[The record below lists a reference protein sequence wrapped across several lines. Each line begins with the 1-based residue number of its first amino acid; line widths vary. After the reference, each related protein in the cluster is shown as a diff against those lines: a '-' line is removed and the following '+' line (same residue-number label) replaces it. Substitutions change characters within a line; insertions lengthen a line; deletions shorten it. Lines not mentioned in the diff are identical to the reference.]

1 VSHLRRPD
9 GSRAGLSARATARA
23 AGAAG
28 AAGADAV
35 GAPPPAATAVI
46 ASPPRSVVLPKAI
59 HDAIVAHAITEA
71 PNEMCGFV
79 VGTGSPGD
87 GGVALRWE
95 PARNAA
101 ASPLRFDVAPEDLIR
116 LFLDIDDRGEAIWAV
131 VHSHVRSPAVP
142 SAADI
147 AGGGHPG
154 ALHLIVS
161 LGEGEADGAVAASGG
176 PSIAASG
183 DAVAASG
190 GPSTAASGGPSIRAW
205 RISGGVAVEV
215 VLEIER

>member
-1 VSHLRRPD
+1 MSVDAGDGPPD
-9 GSRAGLSARATARA
+9 APASVLLPTAIRGMSVDAGDGPPDAPASVLLPTAIR
-23 AGAAG
+23 
-28 AAGADAV
+28 
-35 GAPPPAATAVI
+35 
-46 ASPPRSVVLPKAI
+46 
-59 HDAIVAHAITEA
+59 DAIAAHAMAEA

-79 VGTGSPGD
+79 VGTGSPAD

-95 PARNAA
+95 PAGNAA
-101 ASPLRFDVAPEDLIR
+101 ASPLRFDVEPEDLVR

-147 AGGGHPG
+147 AGATHPG

-161 LGEGEADGAVAASGG
+161 LSEVEGEGEADGAVAASGG

-183 DAVAASG
+183 
-190 GPSTAASGGPSIRAW
+190 GPSIRAW
-205 RISGGVAVEV
+205 RISGSVAVEV
-215 VLEIER
+215 ALEIER